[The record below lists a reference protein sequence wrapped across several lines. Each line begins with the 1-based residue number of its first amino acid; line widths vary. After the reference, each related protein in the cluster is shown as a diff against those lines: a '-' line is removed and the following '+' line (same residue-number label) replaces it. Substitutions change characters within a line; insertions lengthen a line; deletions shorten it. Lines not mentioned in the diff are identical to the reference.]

1 MTAITPIRRDGEA
14 DQTSWET
21 SEAFRSGMRRLA
33 SGVSIITGGTAAA
46 PVGMV
51 ATAVC
56 SVSIEPPTLLV
67 SISRTASA
75 YPTIEASGRL
85 CVNVLG
91 AGHDDLISRFTAPD
105 RRAERFTGAAWRLRP
120 DAPPV
125 LDNALAAF
133 DCRVVERF
141 SYATHVIF
149 FARPEKVLVG
159 GGDPLIHFDRGFHRL
174 DS

>member
-1 MTAITPIRRDGEA
+1 MTAITPIRRDGE
-14 DQTSWET
+14 TWET
-21 SEAFRSGMRRLA
+21 SEAFRSGMRQLA
-33 SGVSIITGGTAAA
+33 SGVSIITSGTGAT
-46 PVGMV
+46 PVGLV

-75 YPTIEASGRL
+75 YPTIDASARL

-91 AGHDDLISRFTAPD
+91 ASHDDLLARFTSPE
-105 RRAERFTGAAWRLRP
+105 RRAERFTGSAWCLRP

-125 LDNALAAF
+125 LDDALAAF

-141 SYATHVIF
+141 TYATHVIF
-149 FARPEKVLVG
+149 FARPEQVLVG
-159 GGDPLIHFDRGFHRL
+159 EGTPLVHFDRAFHRL
-174 DS
+174 EQ

>member
-1 MTAITPIRRDGEA
+1 MTAITPIRRQDE
-14 DQTSWET
+14 TWET
-21 SEAFRSGMRRLA
+21 SEAFRTGMRQLA
-33 SGVSIITGGTAAA
+33 SGVSIITSGTATA

-56 SVSIEPPTLLV
+56 SVSIDPPTLLV

-75 YPTIEASGRL
+75 YPTIDASGRL

-91 AGHDDLISRFTAPD
+91 ASHDELLARFTTPE
-105 RRAERFTGAAWRLRP
+105 RRAERFTASNWRLRP

-125 LDNALAAF
+125 LDDALAAF

-141 SYATHVIF
+141 TYATHVIF
-149 FARPEKVLVG
+149 FARPEQVLVG
-159 GGDPLIHFDRGFHRL
+159 GGDPLIHFDRSFHRL
-174 DS
+174 GR

>member
-1 MTAITPIRRDGEA
+1 MTAITPIRREGDTW
-14 DQTSWET
+14 DS
-21 SEAFRSGMRRLA
+21 SEAFRAGMRQLA
-33 SGVSIITGGTAAA
+33 SGVSIITSGTAAA

-91 AGHDDLISRFTAPD
+91 NSHDDLLASFTSPE
-105 RRAERFTGAAWRLRP
+105 RRAERFTSSAWRLRP

-125 LDNALAAF
+125 LDVALAAF

-141 SYATHVIF
+141 AYATHVIF

-159 GGDPLIHFDRGFHRL
+159 EGDPLIHFDRAFRRL
-174 DS
+174 EQ

>member
-1 MTAITPIRRDGEA
+1 MTAITPIRREGDTW
-14 DQTSWET
+14 DS
-21 SEAFRSGMRRLA
+21 SEAFRAGMRQLA
-33 SGVSIITGGTAAA
+33 SGVSIITSGTGAA

-91 AGHDDLISRFTAPD
+91 TSHDDLIARFTTPD
-105 RRAERFTGAAWRLRP
+105 RRAGRFTGAAWRLRP

-125 LDNALAAF
+125 LGDALAAF

-141 SYATHVIF
+141 TYATHVVF

-159 GGDPLIHFDRGFHRL
+159 PGEPLVHFDRGFHRL
-174 DS
+174 A

>member
-1 MTAITPIRRDGEA
+1 MTAITPIRRQDET
-14 DQTSWET
+14 DRTSWET
-21 SEAFRSGMRRLA
+21 SDAFRTGMRQLA
-33 SGVSIITGGTAAA
+33 SGVSIITSGTAKA
-46 PVGMV
+46 PVGLV

-67 SISRTASA
+67 SVSRTASA

-91 AGHDDLISRFTAPD
+91 TGHDDLLASFTTPD
-105 RRAERFTGAAWRLRP
+105 RRAERFTGSAWRLRP

-125 LDNALAAF
+125 LSDALAAF

-141 SYATHVIF
+141 AYATHMVF

-159 GGDPLIHFDRGFHRL
+159 AGDPLIHFDRGFHKLRR
-174 DS
+174 

>member
-1 MTAITPIRRDGEA
+1 MTAITPIRRQDE
-14 DQTSWET
+14 TWET
-21 SEAFRSGMRRLA
+21 SEAFRTGMRQLA
-33 SGVSIITGGTAAA
+33 SGVSIITSGTATA

-56 SVSIEPPTLLV
+56 SVSIDPPTLLV

-75 YPTIEASGRL
+75 YPTIDASGRL

-91 AGHDDLISRFTAPD
+91 ASHDDLLARFTTPE
-105 RRAERFTGAAWRLRP
+105 RRAERFTASNWRLRP

-125 LDNALAAF
+125 LDDALAAF

-141 SYATHVIF
+141 TYATHVIF
-149 FARPEKVLVG
+149 FARPEQVLVG
-159 GGDPLIHFDRGFHRL
+159 QGDPLIHFDRSFHRL
-174 DS
+174 GQ